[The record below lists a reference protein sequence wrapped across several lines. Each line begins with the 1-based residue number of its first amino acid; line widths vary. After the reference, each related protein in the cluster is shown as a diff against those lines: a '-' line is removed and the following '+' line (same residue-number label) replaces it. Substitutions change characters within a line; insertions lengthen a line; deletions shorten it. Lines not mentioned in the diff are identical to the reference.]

1 MDANFDF
8 DKLMQGGSQAEIVYV
23 RAVKT
28 ADLPEDVRE
37 KAEGLEQLYSV
48 HKVSGERLA
57 LVADRKLAFVLARQH
72 DLAPVMV
79 H

>member
-8 DKLMQGGSQAEIVYV
+8 DKLMQGGSDAEIVYV
-23 RAVKT
+23 RSVRT
-28 ADLPEDVRE
+28 ADLPDDVRQQV
-37 KAEGLEQLYSV
+37 EGLDQLYAV